1 MSYKKYDYKNF
12 SCELPNGK
20 IKKFVC
26 WTENT
31 RYGFRHLCH
40 DIDDENAYTSKA
52 CYYNRTWESF
62 EYESVLKK
70 AIETLPK
77 DIQGFVKASIIDG
90 TRESVKRECEN
101 FMKAFKMEYDK
112 LTPSMKDI
120 LSKQTIETE
129 EQAKSTLAVMTMANL
144 MKGNK

>member
-20 IKKFVC
+20 FIMFTC

-31 RYGFRHLCH
+31 RYGFRHLCRN
-40 DIDDENAYTSKA
+40 IDSLTEYTSKA

-62 EYESVLKK
+62 EYETVLKK

-101 FMKAFKMEYDK
+101 FMKAFKMEYEI
-112 LTPSMKDI
+112 LTPEMKEI
-120 LSKQTIETE
+120 MAKRTIETE
-129 EQAKSTLAVMTMANL
+129 QQAKSTLAVMTMANL
-144 MKGNK
+144 MKDNK